1 MYKVDIFF
9 QNYKVEIYVTFIH
22 SMDEPSFSRTMD
34 EEAYCDHFQEIKHSC
49 SSRDIAKFNHQ
60 AFSKQIYHHLKL
72 IWMRSKH
79 GNF

>member
-49 SSRDIAKFNHQ
+49 S
-60 AFSKQIYHHLKL
+60 
-72 IWMRSKH
+72 
-79 GNF
+79 